1 MDAHETIEAMFASME
16 NLDSKVDKAEAGREI
31 IESHG
36 SDSFIEA
43 LASWLESG
51 PAEFPEQY
59 FESMGRRVLWVYP
72 NGLTLTIGA
81 DINLTIASMSEQL
94 SPSTALP
101 EICNPDNWMFLPH
114 ANGWAS
120 TQWYDKETLLEII
133 QAMEEL
139 YGKAKLILPWRNRA
153 ESTMD
158 QEEEEFVHADPDDE
172 SYNEYLGY
180 YRLMNLA
187 NSEDI
192 AFFSEWDLLI
202 VDDEDFI
209 SPFTHF
215 EKYQRFTEKLAE
227 SKLVIL
233 DLEEHC
239 SSCSSG
245 VTEEAIKKDP
255 ELEGKPLFIT
265 WSQNSNFLVRPD
277 GAINIEANCW
287 DADASTLQKVK
298 QLADALEV
306 PCEIGEGA
314 LLFASPDWD

>member
-1 MDAHETIEAMFASME
+1 MEAYETIEVMLSSME
-16 NLDSKVDKAEAGREI
+16 SLDSKVDKSEAGREF

-36 SDSFIEA
+36 SDSLIEA
-43 LASWLESG
+43 ITSWLESG
-51 PAEFPEQY
+51 PAESPEQY
-59 FESMGRRVLWVYP
+59 FESMGRRVLWAYP

-94 SPSTALP
+94 SPNTALP
-101 EICNPDNWMFLPH
+101 EICEPDNWVFLPH

-120 TQWYDKETLLEII
+120 NQGYDAETLLEII
-133 QAMEEL
+133 QALEEL
-139 YGKAKLILPWRNRA
+139 HGKPKLILPWLNRA

-158 QEEEEFVHADPDDE
+158 QEEEEFVDLDPDDE

-192 AFFSEWDLLI
+192 AFFSEWELS
-202 VDDEDFI
+202 VVNDEDFL

-215 EKYQRFTEKLAE
+215 ERYQRFTEKLEE

-245 VTEEAIKKDP
+245 VTEEAIKQDP
-255 ELEGKPLFIT
+255 ELAGKPLFIT

-277 GAINIEANCW
+277 GAINIEGGCW
-287 DADASTLQKVK
+287 DADASTMQKIK
-298 QLADALEV
+298 QLADALDV
-306 PCEIGEGA
+306 PCEIGEGV
-314 LLFASPDWD
+314 LHFVSPDWD